1 MKKIVLILSLF
12 IVSTLCANKHDENFY
27 KAVKLFNAGEYQ
39 EALTAYES
47 LQLQGPIT
55 YYNTGIVLYQLKQ
68 YGKAL
73 AAWRKAQLYASPALL
88 KKIEH
93 NAAQAREK
101 LGLSPDSGWYISLI
115 FLQSHCSLFILQCL
129 FLLVWLGWYVSLFFT
144 APLLQKLRP
153 FLLVF
158 SFCFVSLIALK
169 YMIVERTQGI
179 VIVSDAKVF
188 TGPNIEFHE
197 LASLKEGEQVKVVDQ
212 EESWY
217 KMHYRDING
226 WMRKDDVQAITL

>member
-1 MKKIVLILSLF
+1 MKKIILILSLF
-12 IVSTLCANKHDENFY
+12 IVGTLCANKHDENFY

-47 LQLQGPIT
+47 LQPQGPVT

-73 AAWRKAQLYASPALL
+73 AAWRKAQLYASPTLL

-93 NAAQAREK
+93 NVAQAREK
-101 LGLSPDSGWYISLI
+101 LGLAPDYGWYTRLL
-115 FLQSHCSLFILQCL
+115 FLQSYCSLFILQSL
-129 FLLVWLGWYVSLFFT
+129 FLLVWLGWYSSFLIPM
-144 APLLQKLRP
+144 PLLQKVRP
-153 FLLVF
+153 FLLIF
-158 SFCFVSLIALK
+158 SFCFGSLIALK

-188 TGPNIEFHE
+188 TGPNTEFHE

-212 EESWY
+212 EKSWY